1 MSRLRRKYN
10 TRRKNRRRTSRI
22 VKGPK
27 SRKYKKLSKMI
38 GGTFSDLTQMDPSS
52 KTIILMGE
60 EHTLLDVLDGTSKYH
75 EIERKQKAIIDF
87 VIEKFTS
94 KRIMF
99 YSEAPYDAERVIMKD
114 TSRHS
119 SRVIQYASTKMP
131 IQLSRVTGCD
141 RESRGSC
148 DDRYAPEIL
157 QIIKD
162 GFDCVIVQIGFLHV
176 PDIRD
181 LIQASAAE
189 SHIDVRIVI
198 INTVSQDMLTIS
210 ERTINEYPKV
220 AELLKT
226 EPPYDL
232 PRYSAKIVKNER
244 GDDVYE
250 CPVCKVLSAPAAVF
264 VPTDASYFI
273 HNPGCENA
281 TKIPTSEPRISR
293 PSPASMSAYSLL
305 TPLTGNV
312 RTGGIRN
319 YREEALRQLEARN
332 RVRRSEGFE
341 GGEDLDG

>member
-1 MSRLRRKYN
+1 MLSRRRKYN

-22 VKGPK
+22 VKRPK

-38 GGTFSDLTQMDPSS
+38 GGAFSDLTQVDPSS

-60 EHTLLDVLDGTSKYH
+60 EHTLLDVLGDTSSKYA

-94 KRIMF
+94 TRIMF

-131 IQLSRVTGCD
+131 IQLSHVTGCD
-141 RESRGSC
+141 RDSHGSC
-148 DDRYAPEIL
+148 DVRYADEIF
-157 QIIKD
+157 QIIKN
-162 GFDCVIVQIGFLHV
+162 GYDCVIVQIGFLHV
-176 PDIRD
+176 PTIRD
-181 LIQASAAE
+181 LIQALASAEE
-189 SHIDVRIVI
+189 SPIDVRIVI
-198 INTVSQDMLTIS
+198 INTVSREMLTSS
-210 ERTINEYPKV
+210 ERTINEKYPEV

-232 PRYSAKIVKNER
+232 PRYPAKIVKNKD
-244 GDDVYE
+244 GLDVYE
-250 CPVCKVLSAPAAVF
+250 CPVCKARSAPAAVF

-273 HNPGCENA
+273 HNPDCENA

-293 PSPASMSAYSLL
+293 PSPASMSAYSSL
-305 TPLTGNV
+305 TPWTGSV
-312 RTGGIRN
+312 RPGRIN
-319 YREEALRQLEARN
+319 YREEALRQIEARC
-332 RVRRSEGFE
+332 RGRDSEGVKDF
-341 GGEDLDG
+341 DG